1 MIDCPKCGRE
11 NPDDARFCPGCGE
24 NLAALS
30 QDTEKK
36 DPYIGK
42 QLEGKFLVLDHLGDG
57 GMGKVYR
64 AEQLS
69 LNKIVAIKILHK
81 DLLQNDT
88 QVKRFQRE
96 AWSASRL
103 DHPNSIAIIDFGQTE
118 DGAQYIVM
126 ENLKGKELADV
137 IRNEFPLSTKRVV
150 HIVGQI
156 LSVLHEAHE
165 NKIIHRDLKPEN
177 IMLIKR
183 AEEEDF
189 VKVLDFGIAKLQE
202 RDQDQ
207 PALTMQGMVCG
218 TPEYMSPEQA
228 MGQDL
233 DPRTDIYS
241 VGCILF
247 EMLVGRVPFC
257 ANNFQAILGM
267 HIRDDPQRP
276 SEVRPDLQVN
286 PMLEEIAL
294 KAMAKEKDFRF
305 KNALAMKSAIERAMK
320 APEAAQASSS
330 APKGTM
336 VMGGVSASAPV
347 DEPGASVPPPSP
359 VLHATLAG
367 DDPTPSVQTVQDVT
381 SAQASTLVEKSSSI
395 TLEEAPPEKGSKLG
409 MMIGGA
415 VGLVAIIG
423 GLAFFLFSGDGKEH
437 LQDAGQGA
445 SLGEVVTADQEIKIT
460 PNKKE
465 VEPTEKENAETEER
479 GEVASDEG
487 AETEKVEEKKAEPTR
502 VAKKE
507 PAPEKKMSAQEK
519 QAKALDYYEKGN
531 KALRSGDTGKAIA
544 HYRKSKNY
552 NPNSPSVYKKLGMA
566 YMKLGKN
573 KNAKSSFKSYLRLSP
588 SAKDASRIRELL
600 NSL

>member
-30 QDTEKK
+30 QDAEKK

-137 IRNEFPLSTKRVV
+137 IRAEFPLSTKRVV

-202 RDQDQ
+202 RDPNQ

-257 ANNFQAILGM
+257 ANTYQAILGM

-276 SEVRPDLQVN
+276 SEVRPDLQIH

-320 APEAAQASSS
+320 APES
-330 APKGTM
+330 AEAPTSVPRGGTM
-336 VMGGVSASAPV
+336 VMGGVSPSTPAGGG
-347 DEPGASVPPPSP
+347 DASVPPPSP
-359 VLHATLAG
+359 VPHATLAQA
-367 DDPTPSVQTVQDVT
+367 DATPPVRTVQD
-381 SAQASTLVEKSSSI
+381 SAPAQAPTLVEKSSAI
-395 TLEEAPPEKGSKLG
+395 TIEDTPSEGSSKLG

-423 GLAFFLFSGDGKEH
+423 GLLFFLLSGDGKDKMGEA
-437 LQDAGQGA
+437 DRGGT
-445 SLGEVVTADQEIKIT
+445 LGEVATADQEIKI
-460 PNKKE
+460 NQGKKE
-465 VEPTEKENAETEER
+465 SPEAKEEAVEDVAEAKVEPKTEHASPAKTES
-479 GEVASDEG
+479 GK
-487 AETEKVEEKKAEPTR
+487 TL
-502 VAKKE
+502 
-507 PAPEKKMSAQEK
+507 SAQEK

-531 KALRSGDTGKAIA
+531 KALRSGDTEKAIS
-544 HYRKSKNY
+544 HYKKSRDY
-552 NPNSPSVYKKLGMA
+552 NPNSPNVHKKLGMA

-573 KNAKSSFKSYLRLSP
+573 KNAKNSFKSYLRLSP
-588 SAKDASRIRELL
+588 GAKDAGRIRELL